1 MSSKYNTWYH
11 PYKPDTKYKKRAAY
25 FSMEFGIHQ
34 ALKIYSGGLGYL
46 AGSHMLSAMELKQ
59 NMIGIGMLWKYGY
72 YDQGRNTDQTLQTSF
87 IEKHY
92 NFLEDSGIEVEVKI
106 HDNPSV
112 KVRAY
117 VLKPEVFG
125 SVPIYLLT
133 TDVPGNDHL
142 SKTITDH
149 LYDNNTLTRISQNIV
164 LGIGGAKVVQELGGA
179 DIYHLNEGHALPAF
193 YYLRNI
199 GITKNQMFFTTHTP
213 EKAGNMERN
222 GHLLNS
228 CGFFGTTLTEEEL
241 QKEVV
246 NDDMLNYT
254 VSALRMAKRV
264 NAVSK
269 LHAVVANNMWN
280 SFKGTSKIIPITNS
294 QNQRFWQ
301 DSVLA
306 KAWKSLN
313 EKAFKKRKLELKSQL
328 FDVVLDQTGKLFD
341 PNVLTIV
348 WARRFAQYKRADLL
362 LYDLDR
368 FEKLASSVN
377 YPIQVIWAGK
387 PYPTDYYSIDM
398 FNHLVNY
405 TKFKPN
411 MAVLIGYEMEL
422 SRKLKTGSDVWLN
435 TPRITREASGT
446 SGMTAAMNGSVNLTI
461 NDGWIPEFA
470 DDGENSFV
478 LPEADYKSPAWE
490 QDKFDSDNLYS
501 TLEQRVLPA
510 FYENPKKWQEMVFKG
525 IDGVVPAF
533 TSRRMAA
540 EYYNILYK

>member
-46 AGSHMLSAMELKQ
+46 AGSHMISAMELKQ

-92 NFLEDSGIEVEVKI
+92 SFLEDSGIEVEVKI

-280 SFKGTSKIIPITNS
+280 SFKGASKIIPITNS

-301 DSVLA
+301 DGILA
-306 KAWKSLN
+306 KAWKALN

-362 LYDLDR
+362 LYDLER
-368 FEKLASSVN
+368 FEKLASSVS
-377 YPIQVIWAGK
+377 YPVQVIWAGK

-510 FYENPKKWQEMVFKG
+510 FYDNPKKWQEMVFKG

>member
-46 AGSHMLSAMELKQ
+46 AGSHMISAMELKQ

-92 NFLEDSGIEVEVKI
+92 SFLEDSGIEVEVKI

-280 SFKGTSKIIPITNS
+280 SFKGASKIIPITNS

-301 DSVLA
+301 DGILA
-306 KAWKSLN
+306 KAWKALN

-362 LYDLDR
+362 LYDLER
-368 FEKLASSVN
+368 FEKLASSVS

-510 FYENPKKWQEMVFKG
+510 FYDNPKKWQEMVFKG